1 MSRDLR
7 DERLERLERL
17 TEIPLLVLAL
27 LLIPLLVLPQV
38 TELEPWVEDAFLAAD
53 WFIWAAFAADL
64 VVKTFVARDR
74 IGFLRSHWLEVV
86 MVVLPFLRPLR
97 IARLLR
103 WTRVLVALGVN
114 LDLLHRIA
122 ESRGARFVGT
132 AVLAVVVMSSALV
145 LALERNAP
153 DANITSFGDALWW
166 ALVTATTVGYGD
178 HYPTT
183 PEGRAVAAVLML
195 LGVAAMSVV
204 TAGIAAYLVR
214 QDDAGG
220 DELAAIAKELSML
233 RREVELLRSRLE
245 RDEGAAAS

>member
-1 MSRDLR
+1 MSGDSR

-17 TEIPLLVLAL
+17 TEVPLLILAL
-27 LLIPLLVLPQV
+27 LLVPLLVLPQV
-38 TELEPWVEDAFLAAD
+38 AELDPWLEDAFLAAD

-64 VVKTFVARDR
+64 AAKTFVARDR

-86 MVVLPFLRPLR
+86 MVILPFLRPLR
-97 IARLLR
+97 LARLLR

-114 LDLLHRIA
+114 IDLVRRIA
-122 ESRGARFVGT
+122 ESRGARFVGS
-132 AVLAVVVMSSALV
+132 AVLAVVVVSSALV
-145 LALERNAP
+145 LALEQDAP

-166 ALVTATTVGYGD
+166 ALVTATTVGYGN

-214 QDDAGG
+214 QDEGEGPDLAQIAG
-220 DELAAIAKELSML
+220 ELSAI
-233 RREVELLRSRLE
+233 RRELELLRDRLE
-245 RDEGAAAS
+245 RSEGAAAS